1 MGSRI
6 VAFLGKDWHN
16 LNEAALLLSLCA
28 LFSQVLALA
37 RDRLFAHFFGASATL
52 DIYYAAF
59 RIPDFLYVSLA
70 SFVSVTV
77 LIPILLEKMGNSGEG
92 NEESR
97 KFINDMFTI
106 FFSVMLVASVVL
118 FFLIPFIAPFIAP
131 GFDEEAT
138 DKLIGLS
145 RILLL
150 SPILIGVS
158 NLVGSVTQ
166 TLRKFFVYALSP
178 VFYNIGIIIG
188 IIFLYPLFG
197 ISGLAYGVVLGAILH
212 FAIQI
217 PVLFA
222 HKFIPSFSRRIDFS
236 VIKRIILVSFPRA
249 ITLSLN
255 QLSLIVIIA
264 IASLLE
270 EGSVSVFN
278 FSYNLQSVPI
288 VIIGISY
295 SVAAFPG
302 LVRFFSVGDRAG
314 FVKGIESA
322 ARTIIFWSLPITFL
336 FIVLRAQIV
345 RVILGS
351 GAFSWADTRL
361 TAAMLAI
368 FAVSLVAQNLLP
380 LFIRGYYA
388 TSDTRRPLLINL
400 FSYGFIIVLSF
411 GLISFVRKFPES
423 RYFME
428 NLLRV
433 ADVPGTEA
441 LMLPLAYSI
450 GSLINIFLLF
460 RIFENDFAKGLW
472 NSISKT
478 FFQSFS
484 ASFLMGF
491 SAYQFLGVFDNIF
504 SINTFWGIF
513 AQGAFSGALGII
525 VGIIMLKLLGSREL
539 LEIESAFKHKFWRA
553 RVIAPEQQEL

>member
-6 VAFLGKDWHN
+6 VAFLGKEWHN
-16 LNEAALLLSLCA
+16 LNDAALLLSSFAIL
-28 LFSQVLALA
+28 SQVLAIV

-52 DIYYAAF
+52 DVYYTAF

-77 LIPILLEKMGNSGEG
+77 LIPLLIEKMGDSREG

-97 KFINDMFTI
+97 KFIDDVFTI
-106 FFSVMLVASVVL
+106 FFAVMIVVSIVL
-118 FFLIPFIAPFIAP
+118 FFLIPVIVPFIAP
-131 GFDEEAT
+131 GFDEVAMDE
-138 DKLIGLS
+138 LILLS

-150 SPILIGVS
+150 SPILIGIS

-188 IIFLYPLFG
+188 ILFLYPLFG
-197 ISGLAYGVVLGAILH
+197 ISGLAYGVVLGAIFH

-217 PVLFA
+217 PILLS
-222 HKFIPSFSRRIDFS
+222 HKFLPSFSLDINWKA
-236 VIKRIILVSFPRA
+236 IKKIIFISLPRT

-255 QLSLIVIIA
+255 QFSLIVIIA

-295 SVAAFPG
+295 SVAAFPSM
-302 LVRFFSVGDRAG
+302 VRFFSIGDRIG
-314 FVKGIESA
+314 FAREIESA

-345 RVILGS
+345 RVLLGS
-351 GAFSWADTRL
+351 GEFSWTDTRL
-361 TAAMLAI
+361 TAAMLAV
-368 FAVSLVAQNLLP
+368 FAMSLLAQNLLP
-380 LFIRGYYA
+380 LFVRGYYA
-388 TSDTRRPLLINL
+388 AGDTKRPLYVNL
-400 FSYGFIIVLSF
+400 FSYGLIIVLSF
-411 GLISFVRKFPES
+411 GLVSLIRKAPEF
-423 RYFME
+423 RYFIE

-433 ADVPGTEA
+433 ADVPGTEVLA
-441 LMLPLAYSI
+441 LPLAYSI
-450 GSLINIFLLF
+450 GTLANIFLLF
-460 RIFENDFAKGLW
+460 RIFEKDFAKGLYG
-472 NSISKT
+472 SLSRT

-491 SAYQFLGVFDNIF
+491 TAYQFLGVFDKIF
-504 SINTFWGIF
+504 DINTFWGIF
-513 AQGAFSGALGII
+513 AQGFFSGIIGLI
-525 VGIIMLKLLGSREL
+525 VGTILLKLLGSHEL
-539 LEIESAFKHKFWRA
+539 TEIHSSLKHKFWKTRA
-553 RVIAPEQQEL
+553 IAPEQEIL